1 MGDSRLPALKTFS
14 LEVNVQV
21 WHHTEAGLLP
31 ASPEQIPP
39 PVVLALAKLHQAV
52 ASCMVQE
59 GPITLS
65 VDIEVAN
72 GG

>member
-1 MGDSRLPALKTFS
+1 MADSRLPALKTFS

-21 WHHTEAGLLP
+21 WHHTDAGLLP
-31 ASPEQIPP
+31 ASQEQLPP
-39 PVVLALAKLHQAV
+39 AVVLALARLHQSV

-59 GPITLS
+59 GSVTLS